1 MIKRNSFLIHAIT
14 GLLLCAFSSL
24 TLAWGQIGHRV
35 SGELATHFLTD
46 SAKAQLATLLTNQTL
61 AEVTTY
67 ADDMRS
73 NPSEFWQ
80 RTASPW
86 HYVTVAEGNQYSPN
100 MAPPQGDAVTALE
113 QFTKTLK
120 DPNASLADKQIA
132 LKFAIHIIADLHQPL
147 HAGDGTDRGGNDV
160 KVEFFWRSSNLHRVW
175 DSGLIDRKQ
184 LSFTEWSN
192 WLLPKI
198 SDQQLA
204 EWSITDPKIY
214 IAESVDI
221 RNTIYPETIY
231 PEHGNKETPKLNWDY
246 LYQHSPTINLRLQQ
260 AGVRI
265 AAYLNEVFSD
275 TLTE

>member
-1 MIKRNSFLIHAIT
+1 MIKPNSLLIHAII
-14 GLLLCAFSSL
+14 GLLLGTFSSL

-35 SGELATHFLTD
+35 SGELASHFLTD
-46 SAKAQLATLLTNQTL
+46 TAKAELATLLPNQTL

-86 HYVTVAEGNQYSPN
+86 HYVTVKQGNQYLPS
-100 MAPPQGDAVTALE
+100 MAPPQGDAVTALTE
-113 QFTKTLK
+113 FTNTLEN
-120 DPNASLADKQIA
+120 PNASLAEKQLA

-160 KVEFFWRSSNLHRVW
+160 RVEFFWRSSNLHRVW

-184 LSFTEWSN
+184 LSYTEWSN

-198 SDQQLA
+198 SEQQRA
-204 EWSITDPKIY
+204 EWSVTDPAIY
-214 IAESVDI
+214 IAESIDI
-221 RNTIYPETIY
+221 RDTVYPETDS
-231 PEHGNKETPKLNWDY
+231 GETPKLNWDY
-246 LYQHSPTINLRLQQ
+246 LYQHSPTVNLRLQQ

-265 AAYLNEVFSD
+265 AAYLNEVLS
-275 TLTE
+275 EPPSQ